1 MALSGL
7 EIYKH
12 LPKTNC
18 KKCGLPT
25 CLAFAMA
32 LAGKKT
38 SLDKCPDI
46 TDEGKSALDAASAP
60 PMATIEIGTGDN
72 KVEVGGETVLFR
84 HEKTFFHETAIAVKV
99 SDNLQKDEIAARVK
113 QIEELKFERV
123 GMQVQVNLIA
133 LSCDSGD
140 AQKYADVIKEITLS
154 SKLPLVLMSENA
166 QVLEEALKVCAE
178 TKPLIYA
185 ATEENHEKMQSLAK
199 QYNCPLVVKAADLEA
214 LATLSQKITSAGLTN
229 LVLEPSPGDIGSRL
243 KDFTKIRRLSLK
255 KNYRP
260 MGFPVISII
269 GGKDPMEQV
278 VEAALSITKY
288 TDILVIDNVKPEEI
302 LPLVTLRQNIYTDP
316 QKPIMMEPM
325 LYEVGTPNE
334 NSPVIVTT
342 NFSLT
347 FFTVQ
352 PEIEGS
358 KIPAYLLITDSD
370 GLSVLTAW
378 AAEKFTAEIIA
389 DAMKKAELE
398 KKVSHKKIII
408 PGYVAVLSAKLK
420 EESGWEVMVGPKE
433 ASALPKYLKESWQ

>member
-38 SLDKCPDI
+38 ALEKCPDI
-46 TDEGKSALDAASAP
+46 TAEGKTALDSASAP

-84 HEKTFFHETAIAVKV
+84 HEKTFFHETSIAISV
-99 SDNLQKDEIAARVK
+99 SDSLEPDKLAGRVDEIEK
-113 QIEELKFERV
+113 LKFERV
-123 GMQVQVNLIA
+123 GIQVQVNLIA
-133 LSCDSGD
+133 VKNDSGD
-140 AQKYADVIKEITLS
+140 AGKFAAAVKEVVS
-154 SKLPLVLMSENA
+154 KSKLPLVLMSGDA
-166 QVLEEALKVCAE
+166 SAVEEALKVCAE
-178 TKPLIYA
+178 GKPLIYA
-185 ATEENHEKMQSLAK
+185 ATEDNVDKMQELAK
-199 QYNCPLVVKAADLEA
+199 QNKCPLVVKGKDLES
-214 LATLSQKITSAGLTN
+214 LATLAQKITAAGYNN
-229 LVLEPSPGDIGSRL
+229 LVLDPGSKEMGSRL
-243 KDFTKIRRLSLK
+243 QDFTQVRRLSLK

-260 MGFPVISII
+260 LGFPVISV
-269 GGKDPMEQV
+269 MEAEDSFTQV
-278 VEAALSITKY
+278 MEAAASLVKY
-288 TDILVIDNVKPEEI
+288 TDIMVIDSVKPEEV
-302 LPLVTLRQNIYTDP
+302 LPLITLRQNIYTDP
-316 QKPIMMEPM
+316 QKPIMMEPK

-352 PEIEGS
+352 PEVEGS

-389 DAMKKAELE
+389 DAIKKEGLDD
-398 KKVSHKKIII
+398 KVSHKKIII

-420 EESGWEVMVGPKE
+420 EKSGWEVLVGPKE
-433 ASALPKYLKESWQ
+433 ASALPKYLKESWK